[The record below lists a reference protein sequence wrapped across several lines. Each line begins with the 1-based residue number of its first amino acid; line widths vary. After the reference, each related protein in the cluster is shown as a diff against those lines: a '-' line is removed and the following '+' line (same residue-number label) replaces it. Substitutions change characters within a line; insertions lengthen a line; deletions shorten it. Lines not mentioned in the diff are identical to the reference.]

1 MEYLVLLYLMQSF
14 SVHSLF
20 VYFILSLFTFYSF
33 GFSTYHCVASF
44 LIRFICFV
52 LFYTVLLMKDTGYIY
67 GLIKVWYS
75 LMLCPFRRSVRALE
89 YLNCLHIPHE
99 LHVINSYLTLYNLNA
114 SRINIIAALY
124 NLLFSTYSVVM
135 TSLKFC
141 FCLQWRYFI
150 DFLKY
155 LVSGNKNFHL

>member
-1 MEYLVLLYLMQSF
+1 MQSF

-33 GFSTYHCVASF
+33 GFSTYVASF

-67 GLIKVWYS
+67 DLTKIGYS
-75 LMLCPFRRSVRALE
+75 LTLRPFRRSVRALE
-89 YLNCLHIPHE
+89 YLNCLYIPHE
-99 LHVINSYLTLYNLNA
+99 LHVINSYLTLYNLNT

-141 FCLQWRYFI
+141 FCLQWSYFI

-155 LVSGNKNFHL
+155 LFSGNKNFHL